1 MDPVAISVNQI
12 AIRLTNERWQHIV
25 SEHPEVEIYRV
36 EILKTISDP
45 ERVLHGGEGE
55 LLAQRE
61 VEAGKWLI
69 VVYREMGDDGFIIT
83 AFVTRR
89 RRSLD
94 KRTVIWSR

>member
-1 MDPVAISVNQI
+1 MDQVATSVNQI
-12 AIRLTNERWQHIV
+12 AIRLTNERWRHIV

-36 EILKTISDP
+36 EILKTISYP
-45 ERVLHGGEGE
+45 ERVLDGGEGE

-61 VEAGKWLI
+61 VETGKWLI
-69 VVYREMGDDGFIIT
+69 VVYREMVDDGFIIT

-89 RRSLD
+89 IRSLD

>member
-1 MDPVAISVNQI
+1 MDQVAIPVNQI

-45 ERVLHGGEGE
+45 ERVLDGGEDE

-69 VVYREMGDDGFIIT
+69 VVYREMVDDGFIIT

-89 RRSLD
+89 IRSLD